1 MESVN
6 SLWIKQDVCS
16 EVLSW
21 FRQEMSQAWL
31 NRLNSDPHWAKSAK
45 PHSDSVFYVLQDPQ
59 DHKICLFECPNF
71 EGRKMEVCDEDIP
84 SLWSYGF
91 QDRVASIQ
99 VTGGT

>member
-1 MESVN
+1 M
-6 SLWIKQDVCS
+6 I
-16 EVLSW
+16 
-21 FRQEMSQAWL
+21 
-31 NRLNSDPHWAKSAK
+31 
-45 PHSDSVFYVLQDPQ
+45 YVYILQDPQ
-59 DHKICLFECPNF
+59 DHKICLYECINF

>member
-1 MESVN
+1 MCLNQPN
-6 SLWIKQDVCS
+6 STLTGPN
-16 EVLSW
+16 L
-21 FRQEMSQAWL
+21 L
-31 NRLNSDPHWAKSAK
+31 NLTLILFFFFFFFA
-45 PHSDSVFYVLQDPQ
+45 LQDPQ

>member
-1 MESVN
+1 MV
-6 SLWIKQDVCS
+6 LDVS
-16 EVLSW
+16 EPT
-21 FRQEMSQAWL
+21 QQH
-31 NRLNSDPHWAKSAK
+31 PHWAKLAK
-45 PHSDSVFYVLQDPQ
+45 PDSDSFFLFFFFALQDPQ